1 MVEIKK
7 NEKIK
12 KGDRLQKEGK
22 VERRQKNIRKPLW
35 GLDLGKQSILFAGVG
50 EVFLFSRRLR
60 AYNVETPRII
70 SDVK

>member
-1 MVEIKK
+1 VVEIEK

-22 VERRQKNIRKPLW
+22 SRDDKKNIRKPLW

-50 EVFLFSRRLR
+50 EVFLPCRRLR
-60 AYNVETPRII
+60 TYNVETLRII
-70 SDVK
+70 